1 MSGLYS
7 RKPNM
12 PELYEKLSE
21 LSGISA
27 ERLQELREGEN
38 VQMTLDETQLL
49 ANALLALPDQ
59 QLYGLVDL

>member
-1 MSGLYS
+1 
-7 RKPNM
+7 M